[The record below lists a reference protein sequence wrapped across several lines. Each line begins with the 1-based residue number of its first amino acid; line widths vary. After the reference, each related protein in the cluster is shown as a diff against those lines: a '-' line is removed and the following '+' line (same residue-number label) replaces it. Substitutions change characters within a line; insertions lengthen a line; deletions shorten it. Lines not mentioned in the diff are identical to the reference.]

1 MKNCLNILKTNNMEQ
16 TLTATDYLI
25 AAQIIQGIQQDIQ
38 IIKAVMR

>member
-38 IIKAVMR
+38 LVTHILR